1 MMAEKARLFLDLR
14 AEELI
19 MSSPDPSAHKRLR
32 RGVRNF
38 DNALWDR
45 VREDAVLAGNVSTF
59 SQNPTMKYHLLS
71 TGTNSLAEASPFDPV
86 WGIGLRADDPEA
98 VIPAG
103 GEGKFARKSSLFG
116 FATLFAAVRP
126 GWQPKPR
133 LSNSAPRPRLAE
145 FMSFSQRRLTL
156 GLWRACQGP
165 PTEFSTCFS
174 DTPADSSSGV
184 SAVTLG
190 VVPSLALPEYGP
202 CFVDGI
208 IALDDAS
215 FSTKIAVHS

>member
-1 MMAEKARLFLDLR
+1 
-14 AEELI
+14 
-19 MSSPDPSAHKRLR
+19 
-32 RGVRNF
+32 
-38 DNALWDR
+38 
-45 VREDAVLAGNVSTF
+45 
-59 SQNPTMKYHLLS
+59 MKYHLLS

-174 DTPADSSSGV
+174 DTPANNSPEFL
-184 SAVTLG
+184 AVTPG
-190 VVPSLALPEYGP
+190 VDPSSAPPEHGP
-202 CFVDGI
+202 CLVGGVI
-208 IALDDAS
+208 TLDDAS
-215 FSTKIAVHS
+215 FPTKTAVHSGANALAPFGCVSLLDTVVPHRPSSDVTY